1 VSAACAVIP
10 SEITITTT
18 QQHIQG
24 VLLAAGICMDHAICK
39 LHAARVY
46 SGVGSSHRH
55 ARRRMYI
62 CTRDEATRL
71 TDAIS
76 LSLSLSL
83 WVFSCATM
91 MQALLPDGRHAERE
105 RERESHMHRDR
116 SKRLVALGPLF
127 TRPCIKIA
135 VSVWLH
141 SDDRCSLI
149 LGWDVQWV
157 YHHVMLSSQE
167 RSTWCWWT
175 GLVYIQEKWANK
187 KGKRC

>member
-1 VSAACAVIP
+1 
-10 SEITITTT
+10 
-18 QQHIQG
+18 
-24 VLLAAGICMDHAICK
+24 LAAGICMDHAICK

-76 LSLSLSL
+76 LSLGLFL
-83 WVFSCATM
+83 CDDDAGTVT
-91 MQALLPDGRHAERE
+91 GRPAC

>member
-1 VSAACAVIP
+1 MQYASCMPRACTVASAARIDTHVAVCIY
-10 SEITITTT
+10 
-18 QQHIQG
+18 
-24 VLLAAGICMDHAICK
+24 VLETKQLDSQMP
-39 LHAARVY
+39 
-46 SGVGSSHRH
+46 
-55 ARRRMYI
+55 
-62 CTRDEATRL
+62 
-71 TDAIS
+71 S

-83 WVFSCATM
+83 GLFLCDDDAGTVT
-91 MQALLPDGRHAERE
+91 GRPAC
-105 RERESHMHRDR
+105 RERESHMHQDR